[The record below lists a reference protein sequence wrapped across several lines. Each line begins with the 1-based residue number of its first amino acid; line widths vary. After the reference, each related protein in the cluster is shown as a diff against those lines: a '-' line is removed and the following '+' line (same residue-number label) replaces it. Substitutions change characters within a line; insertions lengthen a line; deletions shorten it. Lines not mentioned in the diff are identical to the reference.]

1 MIPSETDEEW
11 IGPCLLL
18 GRNERGFYSL
28 SFSAF
33 DEADQVPELDDLQGG
48 GYTWHALVDS
58 LVRMR
63 APEIASFI
71 DYDPEGDTF
80 VALSTDETAL
90 RTVAGLIGEA
100 VGDPDLLRRAIAN
113 ADPSI
118 LE

>member
-1 MIPSETDEEW
+1 MIASEMDEEW

-28 SFSAF
+28 TFSAF
-33 DEADQVPELDDLQGG
+33 DKVDHVPKLHDRQGG
-48 GYTWHALVDS
+48 GYTWHAIVDS

-71 DYDPEGDTF
+71 DYDPEGNTF
-80 VALSTDETAL
+80 VALSTDENAL
-90 RTVAGLIGEA
+90 RTVAGLIAEA
-100 VGDPDLLRRAIAN
+100 VGDPALLRKAIAN